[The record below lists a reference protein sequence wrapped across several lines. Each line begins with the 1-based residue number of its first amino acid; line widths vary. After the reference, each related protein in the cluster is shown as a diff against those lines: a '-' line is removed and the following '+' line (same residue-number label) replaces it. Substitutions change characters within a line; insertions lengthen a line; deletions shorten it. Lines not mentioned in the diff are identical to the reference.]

1 MSPCTVGK
9 VYARRMIPKMR
20 YCGAEVLLND
30 MRVVFES
37 FAMWLVV
44 SVKGEF
50 LDEAAKTYKQLKK
63 IDGEIATKIDQIN
76 RLITPRTKNENA
88 DSELINFVIK
98 IHKEFYTMFDR
109 FTRMKFEKNAVVD
122 VLEMLVFRFQPNK
135 GTDLNDFISLNH
147 KHIKR
152 RDIRNIIRKAKKIR
166 TITTQYQMKDI
177 EYRVLHARMI
187 HGSFKNFS
195 DSRKT
200 RESKNQD
207 PILNSII
214 DKLAEY
220 IINQAMN

>member
-44 SVKGEF
+44 NVKGEF

-63 IDGEIATKIDQIN
+63 IDVEIATKIDQIN

-98 IHKEFYTMFDR
+98 IHKEFYTVFDR

-147 KHIKR
+147 KHIKH

-166 TITTQYQMKDI
+166 TITTQHQMKDI

-200 RESKNQD
+200 KESKNQD
-207 PILNSII
+207 PILESII

>member
-63 IDGEIATKIDQIN
+63 IDVEIATKIDQIN

-98 IHKEFYTMFDR
+98 IHKEFYTVFDR

-147 KHIKR
+147 KHIKC

-166 TITTQYQMKDI
+166 TITTQHQMKDI

-200 RESKNQD
+200 NEPKKQD

-214 DKLAEY
+214 NKLADY

>member
-44 SVKGEF
+44 NVKGEF

-147 KHIKR
+147 KHIKH

-200 RESKNQD
+200 KESKNQD
-207 PILNSII
+207 PILESII